1 MIAAERLTSKAR
13 AYEPSF
19 DRKAGANPLEI
30 NRNLETLLG
39 ERLNVLLSKNIYR
52 IKNNL
57 IYGKHRDEPFINTIQ
72 RGIEYKRALD
82 GEQRVDKKR
91 EEAELDGFS
100 IIQEILCHPNTSV
113 GTMAISVSPPGE
125 EGSLYKHNFY
135 DIFILKKEK
144 EERYIEVR
152 RYSSALSNEEY
163 REKLELFYPKIYG
176 KDVFPTDDYFLSHA
190 VVISDG
196 FLRNPDEVHTY
207 LHKNHKHMKD
217 EDFAQVLKICSPFI
231 KSYIKAL
238 RENPRDI
245 NGHSLAFNAILNKAD
260 READYL
266 KTHKDNLHH
275 IFVRTYDSLSLERE
289 IDFLGRQSVR
299 MVGTGCGSSGGFG
312 KNTNGQG
319 FIDSVL
325 SNPFSIS
332 DFGSLDEESYSF
344 DEPGPCKKCG
354 REINCGPCGICKSC
368 DNAIRASQRL
378 AA

>member
-238 RENPRDI
+238 SENPADI
-245 NGHSLAFNAILNKAD
+245 NLHNLILNSILNKAD
-260 READYL
+260 MEAAYL
-266 KTHKDNLHH
+266 KKHKEDSHD
-275 IFVRTYDSLSLERE
+275 IFVRHCDLLSIEQE
-289 IDFLGRQSVR
+289 INFLGRQPVR
-299 MVGTGCGSSGGFG
+299 TASTGCPGGSGGFG
-312 KNTNGQG
+312 R
-319 FIDSVL
+319 DSNIG
-325 SNPFSIS
+325 SASSIFSSPFSVA
-332 DFGSLDEESYSF
+332 DFGTNQEWFQCPRCKYKADGPIGNSACPGCGLTKEEFTQSGG
-344 DEPGPCKKCG
+344 EV
-354 REINCGPCGICKSC
+354 C
-368 DNAIRASQRL
+368 D
-378 AA
+378 